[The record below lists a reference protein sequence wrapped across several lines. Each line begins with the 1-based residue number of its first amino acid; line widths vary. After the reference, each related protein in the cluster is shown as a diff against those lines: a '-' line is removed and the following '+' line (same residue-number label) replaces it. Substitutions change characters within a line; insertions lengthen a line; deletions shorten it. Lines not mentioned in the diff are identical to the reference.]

1 MSIFARFKAKNW
13 IEGPACIAMR
23 SITGRRIQT
32 VIKNKKI
39 VTLTILILISGC
51 FFYNQIGGLFPE
63 CFANDYKP
71 EGYLE
76 HEREWI
82 AKIDYVD
89 SLVAKQKEEQR
100 KASSVEI
107 KLEDNGK
114 GMTEEEDIEEQL
126 HALVGNAPIGEM
138 IPFIMKLDQRVA
150 AFVIGIA
157 KKESD
162 WGKHAPSLSGKT
174 CYNFWG
180 YKGNGSRGTS
190 LGYACFGDAEEAVEI
205 VGKRI
210 ETLVSKNINN
220 PRKMLVWKCGSSCAG
235 HDPGGVQKWVSDV
248 SLYFGKVLQIQ
259 NS

>member
-13 IEGPACIAMR
+13 IEG
-23 SITGRRIQT
+23 RIQT

-39 VTLTILILISGC
+39 VALTILILISGC
-51 FFYNQIGGLFPE
+51 FFYNQIGDLFPE
-63 CFANDYKP
+63 CFANDYEL

-82 AKIDYVD
+82 AKINYVD
-89 SLVAKQKEEQR
+89 SLVAKQKEEQK

-107 KLEDNGK
+107 KLRENGK
-114 GMTEEEDIEEQL
+114 IMTEKEDIEEQL
-126 HALVGNAPIGEM
+126 HTLVGNAPIGEM
-138 IPFIMKLDQRVA
+138 IPFITKLDQRVA

-162 WGKHAPSLSGKT
+162 WGRHAPSLSGKT

-180 YKGNGSRGTS
+180 YKGSGSKGTS
-190 LGYACFGDAEEAVEI
+190 MGYACFGNAEEAVEI

-248 SLYFGKVLQIQ
+248 SLYFAKIMQIQ